1 MSSKI
6 HFWILGILI
15 DVLRNI
21 HRRIYIPKKDQ
32 TKIDIEY
39 KICKE
44 KTTKRKKEK
53 VLGKVWTLT
62 IGRKT
67 SQTEKKY
74 SAKC

>member
-1 MSSKI
+1 M
-6 HFWILGILI
+6 
-15 DVLRNI
+15 
-21 HRRIYIPKKDQ
+21 PKKAQ
-32 TKIDIEY
+32 TKIDVEY

-67 SQTEKKY
+67 SQTKKKY
-74 SAKC
+74 SEKC